1 MYLCKAVGRGDTQC
15 RELQRPIAQR
25 EMSELRDEIIKEYE
39 KALGEN
45 TKPIIVAEVTYQYK
59 DETEPHNGMI
69 ALVSQDEIEEA
80 GYSDDDILFYADGMK
95 EFMELAEEDNG
106 EDFWILSI
114 EGFYSEDTMP
124 Y

>member
-1 MYLCKAVGRGDTQC
+1 
-15 RELQRPIAQR
+15 
-25 EMSELRDEIIKEYE
+25 MSELRNDIIKEYE

-69 ALVSQDEIEEA
+69 ALVSQDEIERA
-80 GYSDDDILFYADGMK
+80 GYSDDDILFYVDGMK
-95 EFMELAEEDNG
+95 EFMGLAERDNG